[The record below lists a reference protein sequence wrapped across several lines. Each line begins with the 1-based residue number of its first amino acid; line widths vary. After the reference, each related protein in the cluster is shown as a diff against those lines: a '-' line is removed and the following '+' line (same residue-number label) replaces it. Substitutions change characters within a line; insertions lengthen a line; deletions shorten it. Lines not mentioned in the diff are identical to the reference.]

1 MRENTVKRKWRAG
14 DVTYGAW
21 LGIASSLS
29 AEAMAHQGYDWICL
43 DMQHGAIDYS
53 AAFSMMQAINTT
65 PTVPFVRVPWND
77 TSAINRALDAGA
89 HGVIVP
95 MVNSAEEARRA
106 VAACRYAPEGARS
119 WGPVR
124 AQFALGG
131 NYFERAPEEIVCIIM
146 IETKQAV
153 DQLDQI
159 LAVPGI
165 DAVYVGPA
173 DLSITLGLPPGLDN
187 GGAFEEARLR
197 IAEACKTHGVVAGM
211 HANAS
216 LAAKHAAAGYQMITI
231 THDVGAL
238 VSAAAADLKLARGGE
253 QAGSARSTYG

>member
-1 MRENTVKRKWRAG
+1 
-14 DVTYGAW
+14 
-21 LGIASSLS
+21 
-29 AEAMAHQGYDWICL
+29 
-43 DMQHGAIDYS
+43 
-53 AAFSMMQAINTT
+53 MMQAINTT

-77 TSAINRALDAGA
+77 VSAINRALDAGA
-89 HGVIVP
+89 YGVIVP
-95 MVNSAEEARRA
+95 MVNSAEETRRA
-106 VAACRYAPEGARS
+106 VAACRYAPVGARS

-131 NYFERAPEEIVCIIM
+131 NYFERAHEEVACIIM

-153 DQLDQI
+153 EQLDEI

-187 GGAFEEARLR
+187 AGAFEEARLR
-197 IAEACKTHGVVAGM
+197 IAAACKAHGVIAGM

-238 VSAAAADLKLARGGE
+238 VSSAAADLKLAHGE
-253 QAGSARSTYG
+253 PAPAPSKGPYG